1 MFGRTLSIN
10 LSDRSHC
17 CLPDLCGLEVES
29 TVNPQSIS
37 DSPPQMSLIVPL
49 EVELVVLQSLP
60 PLLGS
65 YWEDLGRVGCIQA
78 WKLCRELLAALD
90 RSFLAPPDPTA
101 RHCGPL
107 CKAFEL

>member
-1 MFGRTLSIN
+1 MFGRTPSIN

-17 CLPDLCGLEVES
+17 CLPDLCGLEVE

-37 DSPPQMSLIVPL
+37 DYPPQISLIEPL

-60 PLLGS
+60 LLLGS

-90 RSFLAPPDPTA
+90 RLFLAPPDPTT
-101 RHCGPL
+101 HQCGPL